1 MKIEIDVSR
10 NMTQSGTIQLEVSE
24 QEVREYF
31 KDMWGSDGNYC
42 KLILGPDDKLDIHEH
57 VEPYVSDEL
66 YDKVHD
72 AAEDAAFEEVYDEEW
87 DVDGVW
93 EIQ

>member
-1 MKIEIDVSR
+1 MKIMIEVSR
-10 NMTQSGTIQLEVSE
+10 NITLEGNIQLEVSE

-31 KDMWGSDGNYC
+31 KDVFDNDG
-42 KLILGPDDKLDIHEH
+42 KLVLGPDDKLDIHEH

-66 YDKVHD
+66 YDRVHD
-72 AAEDAAFEEVYDEEW
+72 AAENAAFDESPGVEW